1 MFSTVYVL
9 YICKVWLRDSH
20 LEMPRTHR
28 NPTKNPGA
36 KGGRGRFKATGM
48 ALSLM
53 VGLVGVVWAAETLP
67 GPIPATVI
75 EVVDGD
81 TVGVRARIWLGQD
94 VEIRVRLLDI
104 DAPEM
109 RGKCETERSLAVAA
123 RDRVRAR
130 VLGRSVMLWDVE
142 YGKYAGRVTARITL
156 ADGTDLAAELV
167 QDGFARP
174 YDGGTRG
181 SWCPEPDG
189 GA

>member
-1 MFSTVYVL
+1 
-9 YICKVWLRDSH
+9 
-20 LEMPRTHR
+20 MPES
-28 NPTKNPGA
+28 G
-36 KGGRGRFKATGM
+36 
-48 ALSLM
+48 S
-53 VGLVGVVWAAETLP
+53 
-67 GPIPATVI
+67 
-75 EVVDGD
+75 
-81 TVGVRARIWLGQD
+81 ARD
-94 VEIRVRLLDI
+94 VEIRVRLLGI

-156 ADGTDLAAELV
+156 ADGTDLAAELG